1 MDNPCKCCAD
11 NPHFCRGMCIEKMKY
26 IRETGEMPVIKE
38 VKVSNPSKKVDYNK
52 NGIRRETRCES

>member
-1 MDNPCKCCAD
+1 MNDPCRYSAD

-52 NGIRRETRCES
+52 NGIWRETRCKK